1 MLKKPI
7 YLLPL
12 LSLLVTVSAC
22 SSGHAYNQ
30 EFGLVHDAK
39 VEEQLEKE
47 ELIGNQETEKFN
59 QEVYNPEVFIP
70 EKGTFLAEDWVQSE
84 TVITY
89 LYPYDPKFY
98 TEDELP
104 ANKGRLGDVVVE
116 VPSSMNKEE
125 VLLKLESEGFIE

>member
-47 ELIGNQETEKFN
+47 ELISNQELEDFNTEALKI
-59 QEVYNPEVFIP
+59 EEFIL
-70 EKGTFLAEDWVQSE
+70 EKGTFLAEDWVQPE

-89 LYPYDPKFY
+89 LYPYDSKFY
-98 TEDELP
+98 SEDELP
-104 ANKGRLGDVVVE
+104 ENKGRLGDVVVE